1 MRTTIGILLTVV
13 CLLLATRPIV
23 TLSQG
28 ALESYWF
35 ARMNGLSMDLTKR
48 LGLYLI
54 AALAVLAILVAASWA
69 LAIAVTPGR

>member
-1 MRTTIGILLTVV
+1 MRTTIGILLTVA
-13 CLLLATRPIV
+13 CLLLATRPIA

-35 ARMNGLSMDLTKR
+35 ARMNRLSMDLTKR

-54 AALAVLAILVAASWA
+54 AVLTVLAILVAASWA
-69 LAIAVTPGR
+69 VAIAVTPGR